1 MSNSSIINLSLVN
14 SYPEEISALPIT
26 PHLDEIC
33 NALKSSP
40 SHFLILTAETA
51 AGKSTAVPL
60 ALLKHFSHKIV
71 MLEPRRLAA
80 VAITNRV
87 AHLLGEET
95 GQTAGYRLH
104 LESKISS
111 LTRFEVMTEAI
122 LTRRLQNDPSLEGTD
137 VVVIDEFHERS
148 VHADLALAFLKESM
162 QLRYDLFVIVM
173 SATIDTQQL
182 SSYLSRT
189 VVSAAMESISQPSA
203 TESKP
208 QSSVTVHSGD
218 CPVLH
223 IPGRQFPVSIDYRPS
238 VSPAQ
243 AVKQII
249 DLQIAECKIKDKT
262 LINNRSLANERSNTQ
277 QNRSILVFL
286 PGIYDINRTKSDLTE
301 ALKQT
306 SGSQLNTQK
315 NCIAYDDYIIQL
327 LVLHSSIP
335 FSEQKEVLQ
344 PISKDITLLPNSI
357 LPGNFKHPASKLYPL
372 IRVILSSAIAETSLT
387 VPDVTTVIDSGL
399 ARINRFDAATGME
412 KLTTENESVF
422 SAEQRAGR
430 AGRTA
435 PGTCIRLWTQ
445 NNVRVTRTP
454 PEIMRTDLT
463 PLVLE
468 CAQWGVTSPEKLS
481 WLDTPP
487 HSSWQNA
494 HDLLVELECITEDGH
509 ITQTGSDALSLGL
522 HPRLACVALAGK
534 KLGQEKSAAQVVIR
548 FTEYARSL
556 PERKKNFLEDLLRRL
571 SLCQSQSGNATAA
584 DSPVSSSHLI
594 LLAGF
599 PDRIA
604 RYAGSNMQASPQQ
617 SARQTISQTQSARYQ
632 FPSGRIALLPKEDSE
647 KSNTYPEW
655 IVAPEVDAGER
666 TGKMYSYEVIPTNE
680 TLAWISER
688 TKTITRTVFADLKK
702 GTKATS
708 SSLASIASG
717 SGLKLQKFEYTC
729 YGKIIIKEKKL
740 VPSAKDFGDAVC
752 SAVQENGIT
761 CLPLTQALERFLL
774 RAEFYV
780 EHISS
785 PNQSVLQ
792 NKLKLLSETP
802 HEWLLPFLTGDSSN
816 KIDGETVYNALYW
829 YLDGQTID
837 RMVPEEITLPNGKK
851 RRISYEKREKQT
863 NDSSKMNGSTV
874 IPVLE
879 VIIQQIF
886 GCLETPKILGFP
898 VLLKLLSPAR
908 RPLQITDDLAGF
920 WVNTWPE
927 ICKELKGRYPKHNW
941 DYRITEKE

>member
-1 MSNSSIINLSLVN
+1 MSNSSTINLSLVN

-162 QLRYDLFVIVM
+162 QLRDDLFVIVM

-182 SSYLSRT
+182 SSYLSQT
-189 VVSAAMESISQPSA
+189 
-203 TESKP
+203 
-208 QSSVTVHSGD
+208 
-218 CPVLH
+218 VLH

-243 AVKQII
+243 AVKQVI
-249 DLQIAECKIKDKT
+249 DLQIAQYKT
-262 LINNRSLANERSNTQ
+262 ENKTSINNRSLVNERLNSQ

-306 SGSQLNTQK
+306 NGSQNTIQK
-315 NCIAYDDYIIQL
+315 NCIAYDAYIIQI

-344 PISKDITLLPNSI
+344 PISKDINLLPNSI
-357 LPGNFKHPASKLYPL
+357 LTGNFKQPDLTPYPL

-412 KLTTENESVF
+412 KLTTESESIF

-445 NNVRVTRTP
+445 NDVRVTRTP

-494 HDLLVELECITEDGH
+494 HDLLVELGCITEDGH

-534 KLGQEKSAAQVVIR
+534 KIGQEKNAAQIVIK

-556 PERKKNFLEDLLRRL
+556 PERKKIFLEDLLRRL
-571 SLCQSQSGNATAA
+571 SLCQSQSGNARGA

-617 SARQTISQTQSARYQ
+617 SAHQTISQTQIARYQ
-632 FPSGRIALLPKEDSE
+632 FPSGRIALLSKEDSE

-655 IVAPEVDAGER
+655 IVAPEADAGER
-666 TGKMYSYEVIPTNE
+666 TGKIYSYEVIPTNE
-680 TLAWISER
+680 ALAWISER
-688 TKTITRTVFADLKK
+688 TKTITRTVFADLKN

-708 SSLASIASG
+708 SSLASISSG
-717 SGLKLQKFEYTC
+717 AGLKLQKFEYTC

-740 VPSAKDFGDAVC
+740 VPSAQDFGDAVC

-761 CLPLTQALERFLL
+761 CLPLTQATERFLL

-785 PNQSVLQ
+785 PSQSALQ
-792 NKLKLLSETP
+792 NKLQLLSETP
-802 HEWLLPFLTGDSSN
+802 HEWLLPFLTGGSSN

-829 YLDGQTID
+829 YLGGQTID

-851 RRISYEKREKQT
+851 RRILYEKREKQT

-941 DYRITEKE
+941 DYQITEKE